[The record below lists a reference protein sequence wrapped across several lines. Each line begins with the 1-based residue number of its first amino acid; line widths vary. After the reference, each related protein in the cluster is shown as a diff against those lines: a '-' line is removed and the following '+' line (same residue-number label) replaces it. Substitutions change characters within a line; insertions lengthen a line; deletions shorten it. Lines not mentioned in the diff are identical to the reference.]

1 MKCGGSVMISK
12 EAAADAL
19 FAKHMN
25 LLLAALMQVA
35 TFSVCA
41 MWTTFWPLVW
51 VAVPAALFAM
61 VAAGLIGTA
70 PTATARETI
79 TYRAGAIKMC
89 AVVSLILTIVSFLS
103 AAVLG
108 GLMVAQAV
116 TWDAEKEKAL
126 NCDHDESKNEF
137 GPWCGEMWVMHSG
150 CTSDDGCTGAR
161 WCEKPD
167 WWRRPSDWGEEY
179 GVCTGDVA
187 VCDAH
192 PAIPESPISWA

>member
-1 MKCGGSVMISK
+1 MISK
-12 EAAADAL
+12 EVAADAL

-116 TWDAEKEKAL
+116 TAVDTCLKGLIQQPLEAHKAEQH
-126 NCDHDESKNEF
+126 NNE
-137 GPWCGEMWVMHSG
+137 PPH
-150 CTSDDGCTGAR
+150 
-161 WCEKPD
+161 
-167 WWRRPSDWGEEY
+167 RRRRKRM
-179 GVCTGDVA
+179 
-187 VCDAH
+187 
-192 PAIPESPISWA
+192 